1 MTQEIRHEKGRRDN
15 EVGKGGRQ
23 AGEGRKC
30 MSLTASIL
38 SMTSGIH
45 CTC

>member
-1 MTQEIRHEKGRRDN
+1 MTQEVKHEKGRRDN
-15 EVGKGGRQ
+15 EVGKGGKAGRGRQ
-23 AGEGRKC
+23 E
-30 MSLTASIL
+30 MHLTASIL